1 MRPIRFITKCVLAFL
16 FIMIIF
22 PLWLILDDTDEINF

>member
-1 MRPIRFITKCVLAFL
+1 MKLIRFITKCIFAFL
-16 FIMIIF
+16 FIIIIF